1 MGARRALKIFTMNRR
16 SLRPVLLA
24 LTALASMNAADSRSA
39 FLKLIDRPRVAASPE
54 ITDTATTDGIQQIK
68 FSYAADAD
76 NRVPAILVKAAGSSG
91 RRPVVIALHGTGGKK
106 EDEIP
111 FMNELARAGFVAVAI
126 DGRYHGA
133 RTKSAKRSEDY
144 VDAILRTFRGGKE
157 HPFFYDTAW
166 DVMRLVDYLETRD
179 DVDPKRIGIFG
190 ISKGGIEAYLAAA
203 ADPRIAVAVP
213 CISVESF
220 RWAAENNS
228 WQSRIG
234 TVQAAFDAGAK
245 DLGIEKPGGDFVHT
259 FYSRVAPGLDREFDG
274 PAMVPLIAPRPL
286 LSINGELDPRTPK
299 GGLDLCAA
307 AAREAYKAAG
317 AGEKF
322 VLHVQPNTAHKVNPE
337 SLVLAREW
345 FVRWLKP

>member
-1 MGARRALKIFTMNRR
+1 M
-16 SLRPVLLA
+16 P
-24 LTALASMNAADSRSA
+24 AADSRA
-39 FLKLIDRPRVAASPE
+39 EFLKLLDRPRVPLVSQIAETKSA
-54 ITDTATTDGIQQIK
+54 DGLVQIA

-76 NRVPAILVKAAGSSG
+76 NRVPGLLLKSATAPAG
-91 RRPVVIALHGTGGKK
+91 RRPVVIVMHGTGGSK
-106 EDEIP
+106 DG
-111 FMNELARAGFVAVAI
+111 ELPYLKDLVHDGFIAVAI

-133 RTKSAKRSEDY
+133 RAKSGKGSAEY

-157 HPFFYDTAW
+157 HPFFFDTAW
-166 DVMRLVDYLETRD
+166 DLMRLIDYLETRD
-179 DVDPKRIGIFG
+179 DVDAKRIGAFG
-190 ISKGGIEAYLAAA
+190 TSKGGIELYLAAA

-234 TVQAAFDAGAK
+234 TVQAAFDAAAK
-245 DLGIEKPGGDFVHT
+245 DSGVEKPDGHFVHT
-259 FYSRVAPGLDREFDG
+259 FYSKIAPGIDREFDG

-299 GGLDLCAA
+299 GGLDLCVEATRAA
-307 AAREAYKAAG
+307 YQAAG
-317 AGEKF
+317 AEEKF
-322 VLHVQPNTAHKVNPE
+322 VLRIQPNTAHQVRPE
-337 SLVLAREW
+337 SKVLAREW

>member
-1 MGARRALKIFTMNRR
+1 MKKPLLLVA
-16 SLRPVLLA
+16 SLA
-24 LTALASMNAADSRSA
+24 LFMSPKHAIADTRA
-39 FLKLIDRPRVAASPE
+39 DFLKLIDHPHVALAPE
-54 ITDTATTDGIQQIK
+54 LKETPSTDGLVHQA

-76 NRVPAILVKAAGSSG
+76 NRVPGILLKSASAPAG
-91 RRPVVIALHGTGGKK
+91 RRPVVIVLHGTGGTK
-106 EDEIP
+106 EG
-111 FMNELARAGFVAVAI
+111 ELPYLTELVHDGFIAVAI

-133 RTKSAKRSEDY
+133 RTKAGKGSVEY
-144 VDAILRTFRGGKE
+144 VDAILRAFRDGKE
-157 HPFFYDTAW
+157 HPFFFDSAW
-166 DVMRLVDYLETRD
+166 DVMRLVDYLVTRD
-179 DVDPKRIGIFG
+179 DIDAQRIGIFG
-190 ISKGGIEAYLAAA
+190 TSKGGIEAYLAAA
-203 ADPRIAVAVP
+203 ADPRLAVVVP

-234 TVQAAFDAGAK
+234 TVQAAFDAAAK
-245 DLGIEKPGGDFVHT
+245 DSGVAKPDGDFVHT
-259 FYSRVAPGLDREFDG
+259 FYSRIAPGIDREFDG

-307 AAREAYKAAG
+307 AIRSAYKAAG
-317 AGEKF
+317 AEEKF
-322 VLHVQPNTAHKVNPE
+322 VLQIEPKTTHKVLPE